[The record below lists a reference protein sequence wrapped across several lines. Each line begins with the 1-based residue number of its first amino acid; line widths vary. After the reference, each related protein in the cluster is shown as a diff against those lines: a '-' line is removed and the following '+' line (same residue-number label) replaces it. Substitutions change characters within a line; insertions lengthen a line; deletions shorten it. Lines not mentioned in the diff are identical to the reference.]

1 MSILVQVPS
10 SGRNHKAVAGRAI
23 KRRSSE
29 SESGKRCPWILHS
42 CNYSAPQT
50 RQAPRSSACFKGVLW
65 SNKGTLFHTKK
76 PVDMTKIV
84 VKIIRLRL
92 ANGRQCNL
100 ELLATRFSQS
110 LQLLLTREIS
120 NKGMTEPF
128 KARIILEP
136 MPRSDT
142 GIPKFWMYLK
152 PGHCTA
158 KVNCW
163 LETDYIS

>member
-1 MSILVQVPS
+1 MNRANAAPGS
-10 SGRNHKAVAGRAI
+10 SVVAITQLRKQDRHLGQAHVS
-23 KRRSSE
+23 KE
-29 SESGKRCPWILHS
+29 YFG
-42 CNYSAPQT
+42 QT
-50 RQAPRSSACFKGVLW
+50 RAHCS
-65 SNKGTLFHTKK
+65 TKK

-110 LQLLLTREIS
+110 LQLLLAREIS
-120 NKGMTEPF
+120 YKGMTESF

-158 KVNCW
+158 KVNCL
-163 LETDYIS
+163 LEADYRS

>member
-29 SESGKRCPWILHS
+29 SESGKRCPWILRR

-65 SNKGTLFHTKK
+65 SNKGTLFPTKK

-100 ELLATRFSQS
+100 ELLATHYHYHYCSNHHVIRA
-110 LQLLLTREIS
+110 LVVETCREGI
-120 NKGMTEPF
+120 NQ
-128 KARIILEP
+128 ILCQNCHYCQK
-136 MPRSDT
+136 RS
-142 GIPKFWMYLK
+142 GNLK
-152 PGHCTA
+152 KH
-158 KVNCW
+158 
-163 LETDYIS
+163 I

>member
-23 KRRSSE
+23 KRRSSA
-29 SESGKRCPWILHS
+29 SESGKRCPWILRR

-65 SNKGTLFHTKK
+65 SNKGTLFPTKK

-100 ELLATRFSQS
+100 LIYHLQPCFHNHYNYCSTERSQIKG
-110 LQLLLTREIS
+110 LT
-120 NKGMTEPF
+120 GLF
-128 KARIILEP
+128 KAGIIPEP
-136 MPRSDT
+136 
-142 GIPKFWMYLK
+142 I
-152 PGHCTA
+152 A
-158 KVNCW
+158 KK
-163 LETDYIS
+163 